1 MLLLEMSVLL
11 PLRIGG
17 GGDGDGEDRGMDGRL
32 PCVSDDH
39 DITQLVHIT
48 LLLTRISSSD
58 SSDMVSSYFTKP
70 KPLESSLPP

>member
-39 DITQLVHIT
+39 DITQ
-48 LLLTRISSSD
+48 
-58 SSDMVSSYFTKP
+58 
-70 KPLESSLPP
+70 